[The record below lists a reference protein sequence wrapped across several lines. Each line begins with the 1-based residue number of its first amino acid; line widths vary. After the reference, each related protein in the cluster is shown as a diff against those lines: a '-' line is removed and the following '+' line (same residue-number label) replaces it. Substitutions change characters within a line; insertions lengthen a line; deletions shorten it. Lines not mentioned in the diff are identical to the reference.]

1 MAGKSGWTKSQRRK
15 IAEQESRIR
24 IAIKWGGVISG
35 EREKLSRMKSR
46 FVIANQERRRKKLQQ
61 FVETIRGEA

>member
-1 MAGKSGWTKSQRRK
+1 MAGKSSWTKSQRRK

-24 IAIKWGGVISG
+24 VAIKWGGVISG

-46 FVIANQERRRKKLQQ
+46 FVVANQERQRRKFQQ
-61 FVETIRGEA
+61 FVETMRGEA